1 MGKPRKKLPI
11 ACTDSNCGGGFH
23 CFRATKEMVQQNR
36 GGTCR
41 ACGTSLI
48 DWPRVHQ
55 RTLSDLEHTFASL
68 KKELIRHFFWHIA
81 LGQRA
86 INHARRKGKNCLR
99 GGVRHHLEN
108 VIGPAQPF
116 HDGHQTPMPVPEE
129 ATSMYPYAQHATATC
144 CRTCLEYWHGIPKG
158 RALSGEELNYLVELV
173 CRYIEDRIPE
183 ITDDGE
189 SIPPIRQ

>member
-1 MGKPRKKLPI
+1 VWKIGERFVI
-11 ACTDSNCGGGFH
+11 ALKQVT
-23 CFRATKEMVQQNR
+23 
-36 GGTCR
+36 
-41 ACGTSLI
+41 
-48 DWPRVHQ
+48 P
-55 RTLSDLEHTFASL
+55 LSSRWLYDLLHEIAHTFASL

-86 INHARRKGKNCLR
+86 VNHARRKGKNGLR
-99 GGVRHHLEN
+99 SGVQHHLEN

-129 ATSMYPYAQHATATC
+129 STSMYPYAQHATATC

-158 RALSGEELNYLVELV
+158 RALSAEELNYLAELV

-183 ITDDGE
+183 LTEEGE
-189 SIPPIRQ
+189 SIPPLKKKPDTNDTEHKQDVGGVA